1 MNRTTAQQTFFHQC
15 RRVCQT
21 LMALG
26 FGLVACRGQATGIAA
41 PDTPSTATSHP
52 PETLDLP
59 EPRTDS
65 EVALEETLAR
75 RRSVRQYTDQPLTME
90 EISQLLWAAQ
100 GVTRDWGARTA
111 PSAGAL
117 YPLEVYVATPE
128 GLYHYLPDG
137 HRAEVLSQ
145 QDLRRTLARA
155 GLDQNAIHDAP
166 AVFVIAAVYA
176 RTSGKYG
183 KRAERYVKL
192 EAGHV
197 GQNIL
202 LQAVALDLGGVP
214 IGAFHDDQVQRALGL
229 PANYEPLYLI
239 PVGHEE

>member
-1 MNRTTAQQTFFHQC
+1 LEIF
-15 RRVCQT
+15 
-21 LMALG
+21 
-26 FGLVACRGQATGIAA
+26 
-41 PDTPSTATSHP
+41 
-52 PETLDLP
+52 DLP
-59 EPRTDS
+59 EPRTGSDVS
-65 EVALEETLAR
+65 LEETLAR

-145 QDLRRTLARA
+145 QDLRRALARA

>member
-1 MNRTTAQQTFFHQC
+1 MKFRTRAIHVGNQADPQTGAVVRPVHFS
-15 RRVCQT
+15 
-21 LMALG
+21 
-26 FGLVACRGQATGIAA
+26 
-41 PDTPSTATSHP
+41 STFVQPGAGDWGDFDYSRSGNPTRKS
-52 PETLDLP
+52 
-59 EPRTDS
+59 
-65 EVALEETLAR
+65 LEETLAQ

-137 HRAEVLSQ
+137 HRAEMLSQ
-145 QDLRRTLARA
+145 EDLRRALARA
-155 GLDQNAIHDAP
+155 GLDQSAIHDAP

-239 PVGHEE
+239 PVGHGE

>member
-1 MNRTTAQQTFFHQC
+1 MNRTRTRQTFFRQR
-15 RRVCQT
+15 RRVCQGLLT
-21 LMALG
+21 LGL
-26 FGLVACRGQATGIAA
+26 GLVACRGQTTT
-41 PDTPSTATSHP
+41 PDTSATSTSRP
-52 PETLDLP
+52 LEIFDLP
-59 EPRTDS
+59 EPRKDS
-65 EVALEETLAR
+65 EVSLEETLAH
-75 RRSVRQYTDQPLTME
+75 RRSVRQYTDQSLTME

-145 QDLRRTLARA
+145 EDLRRTLARA
-155 GLDQNAIHDAP
+155 GLDQSAIHDAP
-166 AVFVIAAVYA
+166 AVFVITAVYA